1 MLDNMFNGIM
11 GKIAPGCCRLSMN
24 GKIAIKTSNGYK
36 VYDKKTGNLTNC
48 ANFVLDIADDMF
60 FIMPTRKLNPG
71 DIVLINGVPV
81 YVLEVKSQNRVEV
94 MSYEDSSI
102 KTVIPERHA
111 FLGRK
116 FYGKIVSL
124 MGNGFNGK
132 GGFFKNMLKFKMMS
146 SMFGG
151 GNSSGNMF
159 GGNNMAMMMLMGNG
173 GMDGL
178 FNGICDDDCE
188 DDDNIFQNLMNGD
201 DDCEDASVEVEEE
214 FETPDGTTYVKTGK
228 KTAKKTSKKAVKR

>member
-1 MLDNMFNGIM
+1 MMENIGSVFNGVM

-24 GKIAIKTSNGYK
+24 GKIAIKTSDGYK
-36 VYDKKTGNLTNC
+36 AYDPKTGNLTNC
-48 ANFVLDIADDMF
+48 ANFVLDLADDMF
-60 FIMPTRKLNPG
+60 MVIPTRTIKVG
-71 DIVLINGVPV
+71 DIILINGKPV
-81 YVLEVKSQNRVEV
+81 YVLEVKAKNRVEV

-124 MGNGFNGK
+124 MGSGFNGK

-151 GNSSGNMF
+151 NKSGCNDMF
-159 GGNNMAMMMLMGNG
+159 GGNAMAMMMLMGNG
-173 GMDGL
+173 GMDGI
-178 FNGICDDDCE
+178 FDGIGDDDDE
-188 DDDNIFQNLMNGD
+188 DDDGNMFKNIFGND
-201 DDCEDASVEVEEE
+201 EDEDEDTEDAP
-214 FETPDGTTYVKTGK
+214 TKKTKKGK
-228 KTAKKTSKKAVKR
+228 K